1 MENKGRE
8 SYEILLAVCKADHL
22 QLTIGYKQMRDL
34 LELSLIHISEPT
46 RH

>member
-1 MENKGRE
+1 MAKEQVSSILRAL
-8 SYEILLAVCKADHL
+8 EI
-22 QLTIGYKQMRDL
+22 